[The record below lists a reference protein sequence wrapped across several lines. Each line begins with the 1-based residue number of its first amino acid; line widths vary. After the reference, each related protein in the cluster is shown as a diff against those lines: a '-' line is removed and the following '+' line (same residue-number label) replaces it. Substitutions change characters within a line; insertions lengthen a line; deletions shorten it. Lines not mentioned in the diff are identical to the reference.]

1 MYHLKQMN
9 VDGRNERVLI
19 QISWVWLI
27 RINEGLYQR
36 KSDEITEVQI
46 YSEATFSSTQMARL
60 VMTSQMGLKLL
71 LVCVLASQCGPVSG
85 FFDWL
90 KPTQPGAP
98 ALAPSLDPGLP
109 EGDAQPF
116 EMTVADEKFLAEAKN
131 MELSPLDSCHYR
143 VIAQLKSTCA
153 SLSEE
158 QLAKLGVV
166 LFNCQAEVEGRRTYP
181 CTEDMSLK
189 QCTADMDSDTWNAYH
204 IVSNRARSV
213 CYATRQQHFR
223 RRAELTVNAL
233 ISTATSQLDAMKD
246 LKEGQLELKDL
257 TSASLERLLEG
268 HSALVV
274 QQGALWEGQEQLET
288 SLSSNL
294 ERLGQEKALIA
305 SGQELV
311 AQLIQ
316 GITHRMENVSEQL
329 KDQGSEVQEGHK
341 AILDDLAEV
350 SGRAKDIYS
359 KIDHSM
365 SGFLQYQKLTAQ
377 YYMDLM
383 GKLERMNGTLGTMLR
398 YLDNMQRC
406 LEERLHIIQGYL
418 GWAAGLSLAAVWT
431 CVVHAGYFMLCAV
444 VLTFLRC
451 PSFSRAML
459 LFTVP
464 LNAVAEVNHQPA
476 LDLPSL
482 SMLLLTLSLGTGRV
496 LCVCCCPSH
505 WKPQKG
511 YWLAM
516 QVLWACSQM
525 RGKKIPRL
533 LPNQKTL
540 EPESHHYPHSCGPS
554 SSTPQR
560 DELDGLMEPGD
571 LLDQDSFMTGD
582 PCIAALSPSHA
593 HYMAE
598 ARFVPGMGSLNH
610 STPRFKCRPSL
621 SAAVLG
627 LPQRNLGGMMD
638 AVSKSQSAS
647 PNQSLA
653 SNSSVSGRQL
663 CNGTTRMGQQCKKWA
678 VLGQEYCHVHEG
690 GYTSY
695 NRL

>member
-85 FFDWL
+85 LFDWL

-143 VIAQLKSTCA
+143 VVAQLKSTCA

-418 GWAAGLSLAAVWT
+418 GWAGLSLAAVWT
-431 CVVHAGYFMLCAV
+431 CVVHAGYLMLCAV

-482 SMLLLTLSLGTGRV
+482 SMLLLTLSL
-496 LCVCCCPSH
+496 
-505 WKPQKG
+505 G

>member
-1 MYHLKQMN
+1 MN

-27 RINEGLYQR
+27 RINGGLYQR

-60 VMTSQMGLKLL
+60 VMTSQMGLLLL

-85 FFDWL
+85 LFDWL

-98 ALAPSLDPGLP
+98 ALAPSLVPGLP

-143 VIAQLKSTCA
+143 VVAQLKSTCA

-166 LFNCQAEVEGRRTYP
+166 LFNCQAEVEGRRTYL

-268 HSALVV
+268 HSALVA

-418 GWAAGLSLAAVWT
+418 GWAGLSLAAVWT
-431 CVVHAGYFMLCAV
+431 CVVHAGYFLLCAV

-482 SMLLLTLSLGTGRV
+482 SMLLLTLSL
-496 LCVCCCPSH
+496 
-505 WKPQKG
+505 G

-663 CNGTTRMGQQCKKWA
+663 CNGTTRMGQQCKKRA